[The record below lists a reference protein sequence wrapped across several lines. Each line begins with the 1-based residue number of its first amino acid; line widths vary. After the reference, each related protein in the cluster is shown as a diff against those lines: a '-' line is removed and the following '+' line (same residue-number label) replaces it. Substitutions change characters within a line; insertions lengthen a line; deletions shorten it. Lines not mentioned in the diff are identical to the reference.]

1 MASKARM
8 ELGQIKRASTILQKK
23 LYSSD
28 PAVAKKAEAQLADIG
43 KALRVW
49 SRKYHVK
56 LTRHVETH
64 PAGEA
69 RRRRKCA
76 GIIDTTIGGNLST
89 CCLIG
94 KQGRNC
100 LYDCFPALIGV
111 EF

>member
-1 MASKARM
+1 MASNARM
-8 ELGQIKRASTILQKK
+8 ELGKIKRSSTILQKK

-28 PAVAKKAEAQLADIG
+28 PAAAKKAEAQLADIG
-43 KALRVW
+43 KALSAW

-56 LTRHVETH
+56 LTPHVETH

-69 RRRRKCA
+69 RRRKCA
-76 GIIDTTIGGNLST
+76 PVVDADVGGEPMDCFLM
-89 CCLIG
+89 G

-100 LYDCFPALIGV
+100 LYRCVPKLIGV